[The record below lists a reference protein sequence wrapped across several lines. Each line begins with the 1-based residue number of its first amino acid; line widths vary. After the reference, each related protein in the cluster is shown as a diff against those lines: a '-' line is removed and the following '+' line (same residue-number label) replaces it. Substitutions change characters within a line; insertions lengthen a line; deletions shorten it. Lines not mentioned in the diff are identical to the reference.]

1 VAGSKRPIADPMNP
15 TKAELQRWQAGY
27 RRAAERQRELTVTE
41 GFDRRRAVELAVDLL
56 DAGSSA
62 TGRPLRADIARR
74 REVDAVRAIWRR
86 LRAPHVTTS

>member
-1 VAGSKRPIADPMNP
+1 VAGSKRPIANPTNP

-27 RRAAERQRELTVTE
+27 RRSAERQRELTATE
-41 GFDRRRAVELAVDLL
+41 GFDRRHAVKLAVDLL

-62 TGRPLRADIARR
+62 TGRRLRTDITRR

-86 LRAPHVTTS
+86 LRAPHVATS